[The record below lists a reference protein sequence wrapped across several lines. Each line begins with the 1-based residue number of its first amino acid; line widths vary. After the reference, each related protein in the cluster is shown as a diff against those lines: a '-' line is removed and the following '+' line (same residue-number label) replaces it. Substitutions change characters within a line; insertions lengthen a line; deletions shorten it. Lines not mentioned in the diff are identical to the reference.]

1 MKHTVTAGI
10 FFVLTA
16 GAAFAQPAG
25 APMAPAG
32 PTGVWR
38 VEDGTADIRIVDCG
52 GSYWG
57 VTVWSKDTSGDDKDK
72 NNPNPALRNR
82 SLTNAAILSNFTAA
96 NDAWQGQVYNPLD
109 GRTWDVQLSLV
120 SNDVLKIEG
129 CMGGF
134 CFGIGAQEWA
144 RQPMPKGAPAD
155 KAVCAKMTK

>member
-1 MKHTVTAGI
+1 MNRIVTASI
-10 FFVLTA
+10 VSLLAA
-16 GAAFAQPAG
+16 GAALAQPA
-25 APMAPAG
+25 AAPAG

-57 VTVWSKDTSGDDKDK
+57 ISVWSKDGGGDDKDK

-82 SLTNAAILSNFTAA
+82 SLSGVPILSNLRTS

-109 GRTWDVQLSLV
+109 GRTWDVQLSLE
-120 SNDVLKIEG
+120 SADVLKIEG

-134 CFGIGAQEWA
+134 CFGIGAQQWT
-144 RQPMPKGAPAD
+144 RQPMPKNAPAD
-155 KAVCAKMTK
+155 KAVCAKLPR